1 MIYYL
6 SERRDGRIVLERE
19 AMGVVL
25 QKHDAPEPSFIRR
38 EVDGE
43 MVDVPIYGESF
54 AAART
59 KVNEKGLIQTS
70 EGWFRSADAYLAY
83 VRSRLGEAEYERPI

>member
-1 MIYYL
+1 
-6 SERRDGRIVLERE
+6 
-19 AMGVVL
+19 
-25 QKHDAPEPSFIRR
+25 
-38 EVDGE
+38 

-54 AAART
+54 AAARA